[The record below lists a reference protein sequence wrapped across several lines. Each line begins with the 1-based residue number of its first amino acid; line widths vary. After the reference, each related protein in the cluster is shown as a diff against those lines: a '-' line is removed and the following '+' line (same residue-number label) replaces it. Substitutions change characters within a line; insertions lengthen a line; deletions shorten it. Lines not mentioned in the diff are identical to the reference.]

1 MNEKQKIKKEL
12 EMARNAVKEAGLF
25 LVSKKEIDKLTEVAV
40 DAYQDYPLHN
50 WLSGGKYNPMLSKLL
65 MKVSLKTM
73 LDIGVIYADSPEL
86 NGFTIWMPPKFDGS
100 KVLPFLLKGGFILIL
115 NFGFKFIKKLM
126 DYETYAMGLKQ
137 KFTGNLDWYFFNLC
151 VKKDAQGKGIS
162 TKLVKPMLE
171 FLSKQ
176 NSVCYLETNKD
187 TNVPIYE
194 HFGFK
199 LMEKGFIP
207 ETDVMHFAMVKQ
219 PENNQ

>member
-1 MNEKQKIKKEL
+1 MNEKQKIKNEL

-25 LVSKKEIDKLTEVAV
+25 LVSKKEIDKLAEGAM
-40 DAYQDYPLHN
+40 DAYQNYPLHN
-50 WLSGGKYNPMLSKLL
+50 WLSGGKYNPALSKLL

-73 LDIGVIYADSPEL
+73 IDNGVIYADSSEL
-86 NGFTIWMPPKFDGS
+86 NGFTAWMPPNYTGTKA
-100 KVLPFLLKGGFILIL
+100 LPFMLKGGFNLIR
-115 NFGFKFIKKLM
+115 NFGFDIIKKLTEY
-126 DYETYAMGLKQ
+126 DDFAMNLKK
-137 KFTGNLDWYFFNLC
+137 KFTEHNDWYLFNLS
-151 VKKDAQGKGIS
+151 VKKDAQGKGIA

-176 NSVCYLETNKD
+176 NSVCYLETNRD